1 MLNGTENTTRP
12 VLMLESGRK
21 RKIFR
26 GLLIAVQTAA
36 ALGVDEVELA
46 RMPGTGTGPAAFVM
60 TPRIVRYAPTAIAT
74 WKAANGR

>member
-1 MLNGTENTTRP
+1 MIGTENTTRP
-12 VLMLESGRK
+12 MLMLESGRK
-21 RKIFR
+21 RKTIR
-26 GLLIAVQTAA
+26 GLLTPAQTAA

-46 RMPGTGTGPAAFVM
+46 RMRDVGTGPAAFVM